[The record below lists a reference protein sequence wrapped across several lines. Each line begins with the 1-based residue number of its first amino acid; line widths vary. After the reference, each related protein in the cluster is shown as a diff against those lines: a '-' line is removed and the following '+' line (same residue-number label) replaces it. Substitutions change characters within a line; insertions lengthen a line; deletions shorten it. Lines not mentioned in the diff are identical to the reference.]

1 MESRF
6 TAYFFLMSVG
16 ILQLTEGGHFVLVP
30 TVLAKIYGIDGG
42 MRVFS
47 VGFCF
52 AGFGSLINTL
62 MLSILLEPF
71 SYEGLTLVY
80 SGFNLISLLYLV
92 FLYKFRRIECGDI
105 H

>member
-1 MESRF
+1 
-6 TAYFFLMSVG
+6 MSVG

-62 MLSILLEPF
+62 LLSILLSPLQ
-71 SYEGLTLVY
+71 YEGLTIIYTVL
-80 SGFNLISLLYLV
+80 NLISLLYLV
-92 FLYKFRRIECGDI
+92 FVYKY
-105 H
+105 